1 MQAVLFDLDGVII
14 DSHDQHEAAWE
25 QLAKAH
31 GKTLPPN
38 FFKESFGMRN
48 QSIFATLLPWSDDTE
63 VIADLSEEKESFY
76 REILANDGLTPL
88 PGAADLLTQLAEAR
102 IPAVLATS
110 TPRSNVGAVMDATGL
125 GHLFLD
131 VICGCDVS
139 NGKPD
144 PEVFLK
150 AAAAASA
157 EPTQCVVI
165 EDAQVGIQAGLSAGC
180 KVLALTTTHPESAI
194 TVENPTAISVSLEG
208 VTVDFLREL

>member
-25 QLAKAH
+25 QLAKVH

-48 QSIFATLLPWSDDTE
+48 QSIFATLLPWTDDAAE
-63 VIADLSEEKESFY
+63 IAELSEEKEAIY
-76 REILANDGLTPL
+76 RDILVASGLSPL
-88 PGAADLLTQLAEAR
+88 PGAADLLKQLAQAQ

-110 TPRSNVGAVMDATGL
+110 TPRSNVSAVMDATGL
-125 GHLFLD
+125 GHLFLAVISGSD
-131 VICGCDVS
+131 VA

-150 AAAAASA
+150 AAAAANA
-157 EPTQCVVI
+157 DPKQCVVI
-165 EDAQVGIQAGLSAGC
+165 EDAQVGIRAGLAAGC
-180 KVLALTTTHPESAI
+180 KVLALTTTHPREAI
-194 TVENPTAISVSLEG
+194 AKENPTAIAVSLEG
-208 VTVDFLREL
+208 VTVDYLSNL

>member
-48 QSIFATLLPWSDDTE
+48 QSIFATLLPWTNDATE
-63 VIADLSEEKESFY
+63 IAELSEEKEALY
-76 REILANDGLTPL
+76 RKILATSGLSPL
-88 PGAADLLTQLAEAR
+88 PGAADLLSQLAEAR

-131 VICGCDVS
+131 VICGSDVA

-150 AAAAASA
+150 AAAAANA
-157 EPTQCVVI
+157 DPAQCVII
-165 EDAQVGIQAGLSAGC
+165 EDAQVGIQAGLAAGC
-180 KVLALTTTHPESAI
+180 KVLALTTTHPKEALAKES
-194 TVENPTAISVSLEG
+194 PTAIAASLKG
-208 VTVDFLREL
+208 VTIDFLSKL

>member
-31 GKTLPPN
+31 EKSLPPN

-48 QSIFATLLPWSDDTE
+48 QSIFATLLPWTNDATVIDT
-63 VIADLSEEKESFY
+63 LSEEKEALY
-76 REILANDGLTPL
+76 RAILVETGLTPL
-88 PGAADLLTQLAEAR
+88 PGAAALLDQLAHAG

-110 TPRSNVGAVMDATGL
+110 TPRSNVSAVMDATGL
-125 GHLFLD
+125 GHRFLD
-131 VICGCDVS
+131 VICGSDVT

-157 EPTQCVVI
+157 DPKQCVVI
-165 EDAQVGIQAGLSAGC
+165 EDAQVGIRAGLSAGC
-180 KVLALTTTHPESAI
+180 KVLALTTTHPKDAI
-194 TVENPTAISVSLEG
+194 AKENPTAICSSLEG
-208 VTVDFLREL
+208 VTVEFLSKL